1 MSGNPGRV
9 YLMYHELELR
19 GRPLCQNEP
28 GYVRYIV
35 SASDF
40 RAQMQFLNDSGL
52 RGMNVTTALENPDR
66 GGVVITFDDGC
77 ETDLMSAAPMLREF
91 GFDGTFYVTVGFLDK
106 RGYLSRTQLRQLGD
120 LGMEI
125 GSHSM
130 THSYLTD
137 LSQEQVTR
145 QIADSKHILEQI
157 IGRSIQ
163 HFSCPGGRWDRRVAE
178 TARQSGYRSVT
189 TSRVA
194 ANSRR
199 SDPFALGRVP
209 VLRGTT
215 LGTFEKQSKGH
226 GLWELRL
233 RHSVRTAAKVMLGN
247 RVYDLLR
254 AQILRKNTTS
264 D

>member
-9 YLMYHELELR
+9 YLMYHELELP
-19 GRPLCQNEP
+19 GRPFCQNEP

-40 RAQMQFLNDSGL
+40 RAQMQFLKDSGL
-52 RGMNVTTALENPDR
+52 SGMNVTTALDNVAHP
-66 GGVVITFDDGC
+66 GVVITFDDGC
-77 ETDLMSAAPMLREF
+77 ETDLISAAPMIREF
-91 GFDGTFYVTVGFLDK
+91 GFAGTFYVTVGFLDK
-106 RGYLSRTQLRQLGD
+106 RGYLSRTQLRQLSD

-137 LSQEQVTR
+137 LSQEQVAR
-145 QIADSKHILEQI
+145 EIADSKHELEQI
-157 IGRSIQ
+157 TGRSIQ
-163 HFSCPGGRWDRRVAE
+163 HFSCPGGRWDRRVRE

-199 SDPFALGRVP
+199 SDPFALGRLAVM
-209 VLRGTT
+209 RETT
-215 LGTFEKQSKGH
+215 LATFEKQSKGH
-226 GLWELRL
+226 GLWEPRL
-233 RHSVRTAAKVMLGN
+233 RHSASTVVEVILGN
-247 RVYDLLR
+247 RIYDLLR